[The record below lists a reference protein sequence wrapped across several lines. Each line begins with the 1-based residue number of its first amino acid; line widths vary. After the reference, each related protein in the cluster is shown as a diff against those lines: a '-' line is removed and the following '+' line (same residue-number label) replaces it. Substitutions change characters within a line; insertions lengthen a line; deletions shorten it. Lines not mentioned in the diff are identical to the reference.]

1 TDMQVGKLSPLAKL
15 LQVLQLNEP
24 KDYAFDQ
31 MLVDSYIKNN
41 KLFIETF
48 DLSGQTVAFKGSG
61 VMDLQTDMV
70 DLLLTA
76 RGKRLATDEPSIWQ
90 SLTESLGTAVVKME
104 VSGYLYNPEITTTTL
119 SIIKK
124 DFKLLG
130 IENQQPE

>member
-1 TDMQVGKLSPLAKL
+1 
-15 LQVLQLNEP
+15 
-24 KDYAFDQ
+24 
-31 MLVDSYIKNN
+31 
-41 KLFIETF
+41 
-48 DLSGQTVAFKGSG
+48 
-61 VMDLQTDMV
+61 MV

-104 VSGYLYNPEITTTTL
+104 VNGYLYNPEITTTTL